1 MKKIIIGSVL
11 IVGLATGLA
20 FAQGKNFG
28 QGGYGHNKRCNGYQ
42 MNVGMESP
50 GMNSQGMNRLGM
62 DRSGMQGPRMKK
74 GYAQGGG
81 RGYGDCQASGWAGQG
96 YKNSEDR
103 QKFFTATVEQRKQMH
118 AKRFELREIYRN
130 GGGDV
135 EKIAEIEKEMID
147 LRTQIQ
153 KKAQELRAD
162 AK

>member
-11 IVGLATGLA
+11 IIGLATGLA

-42 MNVGMESP
+42 MNAGMDSS

-62 DRSGMQGPRMKK
+62 DSSGIQGPRMMK
-74 GYAQGGG
+74 GSAQGGG
-81 RGYGDCQASGWAGQG
+81 RGYGDCQASSCVGKG
-96 YKNSEDR
+96 YKNNEDR
-103 QKFFTATVEQRKQMH
+103 QKFLVATVEQRKQMH

-130 GGGDV
+130 GGGDI

-153 KKAQELRAD
+153 KKSQELRAD
-162 AK
+162 KK